1 MISDLTLA
9 KLCESLYAY
18 PGQQPET
25 WAHYDDGAY
34 SDGVCWAVKEIE
46 DCSIVVLR
54 GSTTAEDWRRDF
66 QAFANPFHHD
76 DLGPVHPGFLS
87 GMRTVARE
95 LTATV
100 PFSNKIILTGHSLG
114 AARASIL
121 TGLLALG
128 RRDGVIARVVF
139 GEPRPGFQPLAD
151 LIKDVPGR
159 SYRNVANGTHDLV
172 TDVPFSIPPEDYV
185 HPTALIDVSAAP
197 GADLAARWGPF
208 ALHHM
213 GLYVQALQT
222 Q

>member
-18 PGQQPET
+18 AGQQPET

-34 SDGVCWAVKEIE
+34 SDGVCWAVKDIE
-46 DCSIVVLR
+46 EYSIVVLR
-54 GSTTAEDWRRDF
+54 GSTTSQDWRRDF

-87 GMRTVARE
+87 GMRTVERE
-95 LTATV
+95 IAALV
-100 PFSNKIILTGHSLG
+100 PPERKIIITGHSLG

-121 TGLLALG
+121 TGLMQTLTR
-128 RRDGVIARVVF
+128 RRDVAARVVF

-151 LIKDVPGR
+151 LVNRVDGR
-159 SYRNVANGTHDLV
+159 SYRNTANGSHDLV
-172 TDVPFSIPPEDYV
+172 TDVPFPIPPEDYV

-208 ALHHM
+208 ALHHI
-213 GLYVQALQT
+213 GLYVKALEN
-222 Q
+222 